1 MEKNVTIAHVEEAWG
16 NFLKFTETAE
26 QHDFPGLALVQFKFG
41 PLYNDLHKDWD
52 EHHALIF
59 LKWMQVMGKHFG
71 FKVPDISE
79 GE

>member
-1 MEKNVTIAHVEEAWG
+1 MNVTIAHVEEAWG

-26 QHDFPGLALVQFKFG
+26 QHDFPGLAAVQFKFE
-41 PLYNDLHKDWD
+41 PLYKDLHERWD
-52 EHHALIF
+52 EHHAVIF
-59 LKWMQVMGKHFG
+59 IKWMQKIGEHFG